1 MHALDDLPDFGGE
14 RVAVVSE
21 SLGGRHRHGQGGG
34 GAGLPKAFPA
44 VVTVGRMAAACRLER
59 RHQVLHL
66 FPNRLLEAF
75 PFFVMLLG
83 PSGIEEQAISLAGR
97 LQRGKL
103 RMPLRK
109 VLQQKRPPRQRQAD
123 ELIDGDLLSND
134 RRMEIEIRAG
144 VGLLRKNERVPQ
156 DHVMDLMGQDAS
168 ELEVGQSSYKFWIPD
183 ELNAAEGPRD
193 THRLDGGVGPSPPPC
208 GDVAVERVRV
218 QERSHRPSKLG
229 SSQGDQRVELAVSGM
244 CVHGR
249 GPVVFKSMGFE

>member
-1 MHALDDLPDFGGE
+1 
-14 RVAVVSE
+14 
-21 SLGGRHRHGQGGG
+21 
-34 GAGLPKAFPA
+34 
-44 VVTVGRMAAACRLER
+44 MAAACRLER

-66 FPNRLLEAF
+66 FPDRLLEAF

-123 ELIDGDLLSND
+123 ELIDGDLLRHD

-168 ELEVGQSSYKFWIPD
+168 ELEVGQSS
-183 ELNAAEGPRD
+183 
-193 THRLDGGVGPSPPPC
+193 
-208 GDVAVERVRV
+208 
-218 QERSHRPSKLG
+218 
-229 SSQGDQRVELAVSGM
+229 
-244 CVHGR
+244 
-249 GPVVFKSMGFE
+249 